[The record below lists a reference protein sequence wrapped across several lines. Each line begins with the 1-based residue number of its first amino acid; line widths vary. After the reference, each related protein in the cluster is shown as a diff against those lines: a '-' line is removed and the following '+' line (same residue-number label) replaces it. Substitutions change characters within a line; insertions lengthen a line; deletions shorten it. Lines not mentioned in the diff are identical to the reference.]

1 LSAHGKNGAYGLRLR
16 GISADDM
23 LVPAA
28 PDWPTLRVEVAVA
41 DSPLETESVTDERA
55 DLRLRTG
62 GRLEVDRARG
72 LATYIV
78 PRALTDQEVIHP
90 FLAPAAAVMAHW
102 LGRPCFHAGAFVA
115 GGKAWGLLGDR
126 EAGKS
131 TTLARLAL
139 SGNTVIADDIV
150 VLSGTGD
157 VYAGPRSIDLREET
171 AARLTAGDELG
182 TIGARERWRM
192 KLAPCEMET
201 PFGGWFFL
209 GWGSR
214 LETVALSGS
223 ECLVRL
229 MGQRTLRVRPLDP
242 AEVLPL
248 AALPAWEILR
258 APDWSSLEETTNALL
273 SLATADGTGA

>member
-1 LSAHGKNGAYGLRLR
+1 MSDHAGNGAYGLRLS
-16 GISADDM
+16 GVSADDM

-28 PDWPTLRVEVAVA
+28 PDWPLLRVEVVVA

-55 DLRLRTG
+55 ELRLRTG
-62 GRLEVDRARG
+62 GRLEVDRTRG
-72 LATYIV
+72 LATYVV

-131 TTLARLAL
+131 TTLAWLAS
-139 SGNTVIADDIV
+139 SGNDVIADDIV

-171 AARLTAGDELG
+171 ATRLGTGDELG
-182 TIGARERWRM
+182 TVGARERWRM
-192 KLAPCEMET
+192 KLAACETET

-214 LETVALSGS
+214 LETLALSGS

-229 MGQRTLRVRPLDP
+229 MGQRTLRIRPLDP
-242 AEVLPL
+242 AELLPL
-248 AALPAWEILR
+248 AALPAWEIVR
-258 APDWSSLEETTNALL
+258 TPDWSSLEATTDALL
-273 SLATADGTGA
+273 SLAASNGSGP